1 MTNIKE
7 ELYKEL
13 ELISSK
19 HKHGRD
25 LDNQRYAQLYK
36 CIELAEQLE
45 EEMTKYKLMQDSHYS
60 SVYIETLE
68 RPE

>member
-1 MTNIKE
+1 MTNLKE

-25 LDNQRYAQLYK
+25 LDNARYAQLYK
-36 CIELAEQLE
+36 CIDLAEQLDE
-45 EEMTKYKLMQDSHYS
+45 ELTRYRIMKESEYV
-60 SVYIETLE
+60 SVYKETVE